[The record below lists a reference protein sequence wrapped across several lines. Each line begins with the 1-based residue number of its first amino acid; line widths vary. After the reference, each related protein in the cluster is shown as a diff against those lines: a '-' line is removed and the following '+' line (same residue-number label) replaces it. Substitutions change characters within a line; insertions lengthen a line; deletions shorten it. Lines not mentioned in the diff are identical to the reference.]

1 MLTSLFKPPDLIDT
15 TSDTG
20 IGDVDDLESS
30 LANIDLDNEGET
42 HGNKS
47 DEGGSGSSEVARAIA
62 HYEKVM
68 IWLTITACAKYFYCD
83 AFCWTG
89 ISM

>member
-1 MLTSLFKPPDLIDT
+1 MLTSLFKVPDLIGT

-20 IGDVDDLESS
+20 IDDVDELESS

-47 DEGGSGSSEVARAIA
+47 EEGGSGSSEVVRSIA

-68 IWLTITACAKYFYCD
+68 IWLIITACTTYFYCD
-83 AFCWTG
+83 GFCRTG